1 MSISLVQTESAY
13 IFHSRMDRLLESFIK
28 HISGERNYSAHT
40 VKAYRGD
47 LSDFRD
53 FLRKEETKIEDADTA
68 TVNRYVSALY
78 GKNSPASVERKVS
91 AIRSFFSYLVRKNLL
106 TQNPA
111 KLVRTPKKE
120 KRLPVFLSVDEVFS
134 LVDVKEPEKK
144 ILSVRDR
151 AILELLYSSG
161 LRISEL
167 AEAKTGDLDLEEAL
181 IRVRGKG
188 NKERIVPVGSKALSA
203 LREYLGIREE
213 FKPASGHLFL
223 NSRGKNITTRSLA
236 RIIKKYGLVRGISKN
251 VSPHVL
257 RHSFAT
263 HLLAGGA
270 DLRAIQEMLGHSSL
284 STTQKYTHLSIERIM
299 EVYDKTHPNA

>member
-1 MSISLVQTESAY
+1 MNE
-13 IFHSRMDRLLESFIK
+13 LLESFIK
-28 HISGERNYSAHT
+28 HLSDERNYSEHT

-47 LSDFRD
+47 LENFRD
-53 FLRKEETKIEDADTA
+53 FLLKEEKKIEDADIA
-68 TVNRYVSALY
+68 TINAYVSTLY
-78 GKNSPASVERKVS
+78 GKNSPSSVERKVS
-91 AIRSFFSYLVRKNLL
+91 AIRSFFSYLVRKGLV

-120 KRLPVFLSVDEVFS
+120 KHLPVFLSVDEVFN
-134 LVDVKEPEKK
+134 LVDVKDSEKNP
-144 ILSVRDR
+144 LRVRDR

-161 LRISEL
+161 LRVSEL
-167 AEAKTGDLDLEEAL
+167 AGATLADLSMGEAI

-203 LREYLGIREE
+203 LGEYLDIRGALR
-213 FKPASGHLFL
+213 PASNRIFL
-223 NSRGKNITTRSLA
+223 NSRGGGITTRSLA
-236 RIIKKYGLVRGISKN
+236 RIIKKYGLVSGISKN

-270 DLRAIQEMLGHSSL
+270 DLRAIQEMLGHASL
-284 STTQKYTHLSIERIM
+284 STTQRYTHLSVERIM

>member
-1 MSISLVQTESAY
+1 MNK
-13 IFHSRMDRLLESFIK
+13 LLESFIN
-28 HISGERNYSAHT
+28 HLSVERNYSEHT

-47 LSDFRD
+47 LENFCL
-53 FLRKEETKIEDADTA
+53 FLANKEKTFEKTDIKTINA
-68 TVNRYVSALY
+68 YVASLY
-78 GKNSPASVERKVS
+78 RKNSPTSVERKVS
-91 AIRSFFSYLVRKNLL
+91 AIRSFFSYLVKKGFLV
-106 TQNPA
+106 QNPA

-120 KRLPVFLSVDEVFS
+120 KHLPVFLSVDEVFS
-134 LVDVKEPEKK
+134 LLAAKNSGKE

-167 AEAKTGDLDLEEAL
+167 ADATLDDLSIKEAL
-181 IRVRGKG
+181 IKVRGKG
-188 NKERIVPVGSKALSA
+188 NKERIVPIGSKALSA
-203 LREYLGIREE
+203 LDQYLSIRKQ
-213 FKPASGHLFL
+213 FKPVSDHVFL
-223 NSRGKNITTRSLA
+223 NFRGGRITTRSLG
-236 RIIKKYGLVRGISKN
+236 RIIKKYGLISGTSKN

-270 DLRAIQEMLGHSSL
+270 DLRSIQEMLGHSSL
-284 STTQKYTHLSIERIM
+284 STTQKYTHLSIEHIM

>member
-1 MSISLVQTESAY
+1 MNK
-13 IFHSRMDRLLESFIK
+13 LLESFIR
-28 HISGERNYSAHT
+28 HLSDERNYSEHT

-47 LSDFRD
+47 LENFRD
-53 FLRKEETKIEDADTA
+53 FLLKEEKKIEDADIA
-68 TVNRYVSALY
+68 TINAYVLTLY
-78 GKNSPASVERKVS
+78 GKNSPSSVERKVS
-91 AIRSFFSYLVRKNLL
+91 AIRSFFSYLVRKGLA

-120 KRLPVFLSVDEVFS
+120 KHLPVFLSVDEVFN
-134 LVDVKEPEKK
+134 LVDVKDSEKNP
-144 ILSVRDR
+144 LRVRDR

-161 LRISEL
+161 LRVSEL
-167 AEAKTGDLDLEEAL
+167 AGATLADLSMGEAI

-203 LREYLGIREE
+203 LGEYLDRRGEL
-213 FKPASGHLFL
+213 KPASDRIFL
-223 NSRGKNITTRSLA
+223 NSRGGGITTRSLA
-236 RIIKKYGLVRGISKN
+236 RIIKKYGLVSGISKN

-270 DLRAIQEMLGHSSL
+270 DLRAIQEMLGHASL
-284 STTQKYTHLSIERIM
+284 STTQRYTHLSVERIM

>member
-1 MSISLVQTESAY
+1 MNE
-13 IFHSRMDRLLESFIK
+13 LLESFIK
-28 HISGERNYSAHT
+28 YLSDERNYSEHT

-47 LSDFRD
+47 LENFRD
-53 FLRKEETKIEDADTA
+53 FLLKEEKKIEHTDISTINA
-68 TVNRYVSALY
+68 YVSTLY
-78 GKNSPASVERKVS
+78 GKNSPSSVERKVS
-91 AIRSFFSYLVRKNLL
+91 AIRSFFSYLVRKGLA

-120 KRLPVFLSVDEVFS
+120 KHLPVFLSVDEVFN
-134 LVDVKEPEKK
+134 LVDVKDSRKNP
-144 ILSVRDR
+144 LLVRDR

-161 LRISEL
+161 LRVSEL
-167 AEAKTGDLDLEEAL
+167 TGATLADLSMGEAI

-203 LREYLGIREE
+203 LGEYLDMRGAL
-213 FKPASGHLFL
+213 KPVSKRIFL
-223 NSRGKNITTRSLA
+223 NSRGGGITTRSVA
-236 RIIKKYGLVRGISKN
+236 RIIKKYGLVSGISKN

-270 DLRAIQEMLGHSSL
+270 DLRAIQEMLGHASL
-284 STTQKYTHLSIERIM
+284 STTQRYTHLSVERIM

>member
-1 MSISLVQTESAY
+1 MNG
-13 IFHSRMDRLLESFIK
+13 LLESFIK
-28 HISGERNYSAHT
+28 HLSDERNYSEHT

-47 LSDFRD
+47 LENFRD
-53 FLRKEETKIEDADTA
+53 FLLKEEKKIEDVDAA
-68 TVNRYVSALY
+68 TINAYVSTLY
-78 GKNSPASVERKVS
+78 GKNSPSSVERKVS
-91 AIRSFFSYLVRKNLL
+91 AIRSFFSYLVRKGLA

-120 KRLPVFLSVDEVFS
+120 KHLPVFLSVDEVFN
-134 LVDVKEPEKK
+134 LVDVKDSGKNP
-144 ILSVRDR
+144 LHARDR

-161 LRISEL
+161 LRVSEL
-167 AEAKTGDLDLEEAL
+167 AGATLVDLSMGEAI

-203 LREYLGIREE
+203 LGEYLDIRGTLR
-213 FKPASGHLFL
+213 PASDRIFL
-223 NSRGKNITTRSLA
+223 NSRGGGITTRSLA
-236 RIIKKYGLVRGISKN
+236 RIIKKYGLVSGISKN

-270 DLRAIQEMLGHSSL
+270 DLRAIQEMLGHASL
-284 STTQKYTHLSIERIM
+284 STTQKYTHLSVERIM
-299 EVYDKTHPNA
+299 DVYDKTHPNARATGERKRL

>member
-1 MSISLVQTESAY
+1 MNE
-13 IFHSRMDRLLESFIK
+13 LLESFIK
-28 HISGERNYSAHT
+28 HLSDERNYSEHT

-47 LSDFRD
+47 LENFRD
-53 FLRKEETKIEDADTA
+53 FLLKEEKKIEDADIA
-68 TVNRYVSALY
+68 TINAYVSTLY
-78 GKNSPASVERKVS
+78 GKNSPSSVERKVS
-91 AIRSFFSYLVRKNLL
+91 AIRSFFSYLVRKGLA

-120 KRLPVFLSVDEVFS
+120 KHLPVFLSVDEVFN
-134 LVDVKEPEKK
+134 LVDVKDSRKNP
-144 ILSVRDR
+144 LLMRDR

-161 LRISEL
+161 LRVSEL
-167 AEAKTGDLDLEEAL
+167 TGATLADLSMGEAI

-188 NKERIVPVGSKALSA
+188 NKERIVPVGSKAISA
-203 LREYLGIREE
+203 LGEYLDIRGAL
-213 FKPASGHLFL
+213 KPASSRIFL
-223 NSRGKNITTRSLA
+223 NSRGGGITTRSIA
-236 RIIKKYGLVRGISKN
+236 RIIKKYGLVSGISKN

-270 DLRAIQEMLGHSSL
+270 DLRAIQEMLGHASL
-284 STTQKYTHLSIERIM
+284 STTQRYTHLSVERIM

>member
-1 MSISLVQTESAY
+1 MNEP
-13 IFHSRMDRLLESFIK
+13 LESFIK
-28 HISGERNYSAHT
+28 HLSDERNYSEHT

-47 LSDFRD
+47 LENFRD
-53 FLRKEETKIEDADTA
+53 FLLKEEKKIEDSDIA
-68 TVNRYVSALY
+68 TINAYVSTLY
-78 GKNSPASVERKVS
+78 GKNSPSSVERKVS
-91 AIRSFFSYLVRKNLL
+91 SIRSFFSYLVKKGLA

-120 KRLPVFLSVDEVFS
+120 KHLPVFLSVDEVFN
-134 LVDVKEPEKK
+134 LVDVKEAEKSP
-144 ILSVRDR
+144 LRVRDR

-161 LRISEL
+161 LRVSEL
-167 AEAKTGDLDLEEAL
+167 AGATLADLSIGEAI

-203 LREYLGIREE
+203 LGKYLDIRETL
-213 FKPASGHLFL
+213 KPVSDHIFL
-223 NSRGKNITTRSLA
+223 NSRGGGITTRSLA
-236 RIIKKYGLVRGISKN
+236 RIIKKYGLVSGISKN

-270 DLRAIQEMLGHSSL
+270 DLRAIQEMLGHASL
-284 STTQKYTHLSIERIM
+284 STTQRYTHLSVERIM

>member
-1 MSISLVQTESAY
+1 MNE
-13 IFHSRMDRLLESFIK
+13 LLESFIK
-28 HISGERNYSAHT
+28 HLSDERNYSEHT

-47 LSDFRD
+47 LENFRD
-53 FLRKEETKIEDADTA
+53 FLLKEEKKIEDADVA
-68 TVNRYVSALY
+68 TINAYVSTLY
-78 GKNSPASVERKVS
+78 GKNSPASVERKIS
-91 AIRSFFSYLVRKNLL
+91 AVRSFFSYLVRRDIVA
-106 TQNPA
+106 QNSA

-120 KRLPVFLSVDEVFS
+120 KHLPVFLSVDEVFN
-134 LVDVKEPEKK
+134 LVNVKDPEKSP
-144 ILSVRDR
+144 LRVRDR

-161 LRISEL
+161 LRVSEL
-167 AEAKTGDLDLEEAL
+167 AGATLADLSMGEAI

-203 LREYLGIREE
+203 LGEYLDIREKL
-213 FKPASGHLFL
+213 KPASNRIFL
-223 NSRGKNITTRSLA
+223 NSRGGGITTRSLA
-236 RIIKKYGLVRGISKN
+236 RIIKKYGLVSGISKN

-270 DLRAIQEMLGHSSL
+270 DLRAIQEMLGHASL
-284 STTQKYTHLSIERIM
+284 STTQRYTHLSVERIM

>member
-1 MSISLVQTESAY
+1 MNE
-13 IFHSRMDRLLESFIK
+13 LLESFIK
-28 HISGERNYSAHT
+28 HLSDERNYSEHT

-47 LSDFRD
+47 LENFRD
-53 FLRKEETKIEDADTA
+53 FLLKEEKEIEDADIA
-68 TVNRYVSALY
+68 TINAYVSTLY
-78 GKNSPASVERKVS
+78 GKNSPSSVERKVS
-91 AIRSFFSYLVRKNLL
+91 AIRSFFSYLVRKGLA

-120 KRLPVFLSVDEVFS
+120 KHLPVFLSVDEVFN
-134 LVDVKEPEKK
+134 LVDVKDSEKNP
-144 ILSVRDR
+144 LRVRDR

-161 LRISEL
+161 LRVSEL
-167 AEAKTGDLDLEEAL
+167 AGATLADLSMGEA
-181 IRVRGKG
+181 IMRVRGKG

-203 LREYLGIREE
+203 LGEYLDIRGTL
-213 FKPASGHLFL
+213 KPASDRIFL
-223 NSRGKNITTRSLA
+223 NSRGGGITTRSLA
-236 RIIKKYGLVRGISKN
+236 RIIKKYGLVSGISKN

-270 DLRAIQEMLGHSSL
+270 DLRAIQEMLGHASL
-284 STTQKYTHLSIERIM
+284 STTQRYTHLSVERIM

>member
-1 MSISLVQTESAY
+1 MNE
-13 IFHSRMDRLLESFIK
+13 LLESFIK
-28 HISGERNYSAHT
+28 HLSDERNYSEHT

-47 LSDFRD
+47 LENFRD
-53 FLRKEETKIEDADTA
+53 FLLKEKKKIEDADIA
-68 TVNRYVSALY
+68 TINAYVSTLY
-78 GKNSPASVERKVS
+78 GKNSPSSVERKVS
-91 AIRSFFSYLVRKNLL
+91 AIRSFFSYLVRKGLV

-120 KRLPVFLSVDEVFS
+120 KHLPVFLSVDEVFN
-134 LVDVKEPEKK
+134 LVDVKDSEKNP
-144 ILSVRDR
+144 LRVRDR

-161 LRISEL
+161 LRVSEL
-167 AEAKTGDLDLEEAL
+167 AGATLADLSMGEAI

-203 LREYLGIREE
+203 LGEYLDIRGALR
-213 FKPASGHLFL
+213 PASNRIFL
-223 NSRGKNITTRSLA
+223 NSRGGGITTRSLA
-236 RIIKKYGLVRGISKN
+236 RIIKKYGLVSGISKN

-270 DLRAIQEMLGHSSL
+270 DLRAIQEMLGHASL
-284 STTQKYTHLSIERIM
+284 STTQRYTHLSVERIM

>member
-1 MSISLVQTESAY
+1 MNE
-13 IFHSRMDRLLESFIK
+13 LLESFIK
-28 HISGERNYSAHT
+28 HLSDERNYSEHT

-47 LSDFRD
+47 LENFRD
-53 FLRKEETKIEDADTA
+53 FLLREEKEIEDADIA
-68 TVNRYVSALY
+68 TINAYVSTLY
-78 GKNSPASVERKVS
+78 GKNSPSSVERKVS
-91 AIRSFFSYLVRKNLL
+91 AIRSFFSYLVRKGLA

-120 KRLPVFLSVDEVFS
+120 KHLPVFLSVDEVFN
-134 LVDVKEPEKK
+134 LVDVKDSEKNP
-144 ILSVRDR
+144 LRVRDR

-161 LRISEL
+161 LRVSEL
-167 AEAKTGDLDLEEAL
+167 AGATLADLSMGEA
-181 IRVRGKG
+181 IMRVRGKG

-203 LREYLGIREE
+203 LGEYLDIRETL
-213 FKPASGHLFL
+213 KPASDRIFL
-223 NSRGKNITTRSLA
+223 NSRGGGITTRSLA
-236 RIIKKYGLVRGISKN
+236 RIIKKYGLVSGISKN

-270 DLRAIQEMLGHSSL
+270 DLRAIQEMLGHASL
-284 STTQKYTHLSIERIM
+284 STTQRYTHLSVERIM

>member
-1 MSISLVQTESAY
+1 MNE
-13 IFHSRMDRLLESFIK
+13 LLESFIK
-28 HISGERNYSAHT
+28 HLSDERNYSEHT

-47 LSDFRD
+47 LENFRN
-53 FLRKEETKIEDADTA
+53 FLLKEEKKIEDADIA
-68 TVNRYVSALY
+68 TINAYVSTLY
-78 GKNSPASVERKVS
+78 GKNSPSSVERKVS
-91 AIRSFFSYLVRKNLL
+91 AIRSFFSYLVRKGLA

-120 KRLPVFLSVDEVFS
+120 KHLPVFLSVDEVFN
-134 LVDVKEPEKK
+134 LVDVKDSEKNP
-144 ILSVRDR
+144 LRVRDR

-161 LRISEL
+161 LRVSEL
-167 AEAKTGDLDLEEAL
+167 AGTTLADLSMGEAI

-203 LREYLGIREE
+203 LGEYLDIRGAL
-213 FKPASGHLFL
+213 KPVSDYIFL
-223 NSRGKNITTRSLA
+223 NSRGGGITTRSLA
-236 RIIKKYGLVRGISKN
+236 RIIKKYGLVSGISKN

-270 DLRAIQEMLGHSSL
+270 DLRAIQEMLGHASL
-284 STTQKYTHLSIERIM
+284 STTQRYTHLSVERIM

>member
-1 MSISLVQTESAY
+1 MNE
-13 IFHSRMDRLLESFIK
+13 LLESFIK
-28 HISGERNYSAHT
+28 HLSDERNYSEHT

-47 LSDFRD
+47 LENFRD
-53 FLRKEETKIEDADTA
+53 FLLKEEKEIEDADIA
-68 TVNRYVSALY
+68 TINAYVSTLY
-78 GKNSPASVERKVS
+78 GKNSPSSVERKVS
-91 AIRSFFSYLVRKNLL
+91 AIRSFFSYLVRKGLA

-120 KRLPVFLSVDEVFS
+120 KHLPVFLSVDEVFN
-134 LVDVKEPEKK
+134 LVDVKDSEKNP
-144 ILSVRDR
+144 LRVRDR

-161 LRISEL
+161 LRVSEL
-167 AEAKTGDLDLEEAL
+167 AGTTLADLSMGEA
-181 IRVRGKG
+181 IMRVRGKG

-203 LREYLGIREE
+203 LGEYLDIRETL
-213 FKPASGHLFL
+213 KPASDRIFL
-223 NSRGKNITTRSLA
+223 NSRGGGITTRSLA
-236 RIIKKYGLVRGISKN
+236 RIIKKYGLVSGISKN

-270 DLRAIQEMLGHSSL
+270 DLRAIQEMLGHASL
-284 STTQKYTHLSIERIM
+284 STTQRYTHLSVERIM

>member
-1 MSISLVQTESAY
+1 MNE
-13 IFHSRMDRLLESFIK
+13 LLESFIK
-28 HISGERNYSAHT
+28 HLSNERNYSEHT

-47 LSDFRD
+47 LENFRD
-53 FLRKEETKIEDADTA
+53 FLLKEEKEIEDADIA
-68 TVNRYVSALY
+68 TINAYVSTLY
-78 GKNSPASVERKVS
+78 GKNSPSSVERKVS
-91 AIRSFFSYLVRKNLL
+91 AIRSFFSYLVRKGLA

-120 KRLPVFLSVDEVFS
+120 KHLPVFLSVDEVFN
-134 LVDVKEPEKK
+134 LVDVKDSEKNP
-144 ILSVRDR
+144 LRVRDR

-161 LRISEL
+161 LRVSEL
-167 AEAKTGDLDLEEAL
+167 AGATLADLSMGEA
-181 IRVRGKG
+181 IMRVRGKG

-203 LREYLGIREE
+203 LGEYLDIRGTL
-213 FKPASGHLFL
+213 KPASDRIFL
-223 NSRGKNITTRSLA
+223 NSRGGGITTRSLA
-236 RIIKKYGLVRGISKN
+236 RIIKKYGLVSGISKN

-270 DLRAIQEMLGHSSL
+270 DLRAIQEMLGHASL
-284 STTQKYTHLSIERIM
+284 STTQRYTHLSVERIM

>member
-1 MSISLVQTESAY
+1 MNE
-13 IFHSRMDRLLESFIK
+13 LLESFIK
-28 HISGERNYSAHT
+28 HLSNERNYSEHT

-47 LSDFRD
+47 LENFRD
-53 FLRKEETKIEDADTA
+53 FLLKEEKEIEDADIA
-68 TVNRYVSALY
+68 TINAYVSTLY
-78 GKNSPASVERKVS
+78 GKNSPSSVERKVS
-91 AIRSFFSYLVRKNLL
+91 AIRSFFSYLVRKGLA

-120 KRLPVFLSVDEVFS
+120 KHLPVFLSVDEVFN
-134 LVDVKEPEKK
+134 LVDVKDSEKNP
-144 ILSVRDR
+144 LRVRDR

-161 LRISEL
+161 LRVSEL
-167 AEAKTGDLDLEEAL
+167 AGATLADLSMGEA
-181 IRVRGKG
+181 IMRVRGKG

-203 LREYLGIREE
+203 LGEYLDIRETL
-213 FKPASGHLFL
+213 KPASDRIFL
-223 NSRGKNITTRSLA
+223 NSRGGGITTRSLA
-236 RIIKKYGLVRGISKN
+236 RIIKKYGLVSGISKN

-270 DLRAIQEMLGHSSL
+270 DLRAIQEMLGHASL
-284 STTQKYTHLSIERIM
+284 STTQRYTHLSVERIM

>member
-1 MSISLVQTESAY
+1 MNE
-13 IFHSRMDRLLESFIK
+13 LLESFIK
-28 HISGERNYSAHT
+28 HISDERNYSEHT

-47 LSDFRD
+47 LENFRD
-53 FLRKEETKIEDADTA
+53 FLLKEEKEIEDADIA
-68 TVNRYVSALY
+68 TINAYVSTLY
-78 GKNSPASVERKVS
+78 GKNSPSSVERKVS
-91 AIRSFFSYLVRKNLL
+91 AIRSFFSYLVRKGLA

-120 KRLPVFLSVDEVFS
+120 KHLPVFLSVDEVFN
-134 LVDVKEPEKK
+134 LVDVKDSEKNP
-144 ILSVRDR
+144 LRVRDR

-161 LRISEL
+161 LRVSEL
-167 AEAKTGDLDLEEAL
+167 AGATLADLSMGEA
-181 IRVRGKG
+181 IMRVRGKG

-203 LREYLGIREE
+203 LGEYLDIRETL
-213 FKPASGHLFL
+213 KPASDRIFL
-223 NSRGKNITTRSLA
+223 NSRGGGITTRSLA
-236 RIIKKYGLVRGISKN
+236 RIIKKYGLVSGISKN

-270 DLRAIQEMLGHSSL
+270 DLRAIQEMLGHASL
-284 STTQKYTHLSIERIM
+284 STTQRYTHLSVERIM

>member
-1 MSISLVQTESAY
+1 MNE
-13 IFHSRMDRLLESFIK
+13 LLESFIK
-28 HISGERNYSAHT
+28 HLSDERNYSEHT

-47 LSDFRD
+47 LENFRD
-53 FLRKEETKIEDADTA
+53 FLLKEKKKIEDVDIA
-68 TVNRYVSALY
+68 TINTYVSTLY
-78 GKNSPASVERKVS
+78 GKNSPSSVERKVS
-91 AIRSFFSYLVRKNLL
+91 AIRSFFSYLVRKGIA

-120 KRLPVFLSVDEVFS
+120 KHLPVFLSVDEVFN
-134 LVDVKEPEKK
+134 LVDVKDSERNP
-144 ILSVRDR
+144 LRVRDR

-161 LRISEL
+161 LRVSEL
-167 AEAKTGDLDLEEAL
+167 AGATLADLSMGEAI

-188 NKERIVPVGSKALSA
+188 NKERIVPVGSKALSS
-203 LREYLGIREE
+203 LGEYLDVREKL
-213 FKPASGHLFL
+213 KPASNRIFL
-223 NSRGKNITTRSLA
+223 NSRGGGITTRSLA
-236 RIIKKYGLVRGISKN
+236 RIIKKYGLVSGISKN

-270 DLRAIQEMLGHSSL
+270 DLRAIQEMLGHASL
-284 STTQKYTHLSIERIM
+284 STTQRYTHLSVERIM

>member
-1 MSISLVQTESAY
+1 MNE
-13 IFHSRMDRLLESFIK
+13 LLESFIK
-28 HISGERNYSAHT
+28 HLSDERNYSEHT

-47 LSDFRD
+47 LENFRD
-53 FLRKEETKIEDADTA
+53 FLLKEEKEIENADIA
-68 TVNRYVSALY
+68 TINAYVSTLY
-78 GKNSPASVERKVS
+78 GKNSPSSVERKVS
-91 AIRSFFSYLVRKNLL
+91 AIRSFFSYLVRKGLA

-120 KRLPVFLSVDEVFS
+120 KHLPVFLSVDEVFN
-134 LVDVKEPEKK
+134 LVDVKDSEKNP
-144 ILSVRDR
+144 LRVRDR

-161 LRISEL
+161 LRVSEL
-167 AEAKTGDLDLEEAL
+167 AGATLADLSMGEA
-181 IRVRGKG
+181 IMRVRGKG

-203 LREYLGIREE
+203 LGEYLDIRETL
-213 FKPASGHLFL
+213 KPASDRIFL
-223 NSRGKNITTRSLA
+223 NSRGGGITTRSLA
-236 RIIKKYGLVRGISKN
+236 RIIKKYGLVSGISKN

-270 DLRAIQEMLGHSSL
+270 DLRAIQEMLGHASL
-284 STTQKYTHLSIERIM
+284 STTQRYTHLSVERIM

>member
-1 MSISLVQTESAY
+1 MNQL
-13 IFHSRMDRLLESFIK
+13 FESFIE
-28 HISGERNYSAHT
+28 HLSDERNYSEHT

-47 LSDFRD
+47 LENFRD
-53 FLRKEETKIEDADTA
+53 FLLKEGKKIEE
-68 TVNRYVSALY
+68 VNVSTINAYVSTLY
-78 GKNSPASVERKVS
+78 GKNSPASVERKIS
-91 AIRSFFSYLVRKNLL
+91 TIRSFFSFLVRIDFL

-120 KRLPVFLSVDEVFS
+120 KHLPVFLSVDEVFN
-134 LVDVKEPEKK
+134 LVDINTEKNPLN
-144 ILSVRDR
+144 IRDR

-161 LRISEL
+161 LRVSEL
-167 AEAKTGDLDLEEAL
+167 AGATLGDLNMGEAI
-181 IRVRGKG
+181 IRIRGKG
-188 NKERIVPVGSKALSA
+188 NKERIIPVGSKALSA
-203 LREYLGIREE
+203 LEKYLEIREE
-213 FKPASGHLFL
+213 FKPTSNHIFL
-223 NSRGKNITTRSLA
+223 NSRGNGITTRSLA
-236 RIIKKYGLVRGISKN
+236 RIIKKYGLVSGISKN

-284 STTQKYTHLSIERIM
+284 STTQRYTHLSIERIM

>member
-1 MSISLVQTESAY
+1 MNG
-13 IFHSRMDRLLESFIK
+13 LLESFIR
-28 HISGERNYSAHT
+28 HLSDERNYSEHT

-47 LSDFRD
+47 LENFRD
-53 FLRKEETKIEDADTA
+53 FLLKEGKKIEDANAA
-68 TVNRYVSALY
+68 TINAYVSALY
-78 GKNSPASVERKVS
+78 GKNSPSSVERKVS
-91 AIRSFFSYLVRKNLL
+91 AIRSFFSYLVRRGLAAR
-106 TQNPA
+106 NPA
-111 KLVRTPKKE
+111 KLVRTPRKE

-134 LVDVKEPEKK
+134 LVDVKDPEKNP
-144 ILSVRDR
+144 LSVRDR

-161 LRISEL
+161 LRVSEL
-167 AEAKTGDLDLEEAL
+167 AGASLADLSMGEAV

-203 LREYLGIREE
+203 LGEYLDARE
-213 FKPASGHLFL
+213 KLRPASDRIFL
-223 NSRGKNITTRSLA
+223 NSRGGGITTRSLA
-236 RIIKKYGLVRGISKN
+236 RIIKKYGLVSGISKN

-270 DLRAIQEMLGHSSL
+270 DLRAIQEMLGHASL
-284 STTQKYTHLSIERIM
+284 STTQRYTHLSVERIM

>member
-1 MSISLVQTESAY
+1 MNE
-13 IFHSRMDRLLESFIK
+13 LLKSFIK
-28 HISGERNYSAHT
+28 HLSDERNYSEHT

-47 LSDFRD
+47 LENFRD
-53 FLRKEETKIEDADTA
+53 FLLKEEKKIEDVDVA
-68 TVNRYVSALY
+68 TINTYISTLY

-91 AIRSFFSYLVRKNLL
+91 SIRSFFSFLVRKKLVA
-106 TQNPA
+106 QNPA
-111 KLVRTPKKE
+111 RLVRTPRKE
-120 KRLPVFLSVDEVFS
+120 KHLPVFLSVDEVFN
-134 LVDVKEPEKK
+134 LVDVKDPGDSPLR
-144 ILSVRDR
+144 IRDK

-161 LRISEL
+161 LRVSEL
-167 AEAKTGDLDLEEAL
+167 AGSTLADLSMGEAV

-203 LREYLGIREE
+203 LGEYLGIREKL
-213 FKPASGHLFL
+213 KPVCDHIFL
-223 NSRGKNITTRSLA
+223 NSRGGGITTRSLA
-236 RIIKKYGLVRGISKN
+236 RIIKKYGLVSGISKN

-270 DLRAIQEMLGHSSL
+270 DLRAIQEMLGHASL
-284 STTQKYTHLSIERIM
+284 STTQKYTHLSVERIM

>member
-1 MSISLVQTESAY
+1 MNK
-13 IFHSRMDRLLESFIK
+13 LLESFIK
-28 HISGERNYSAHT
+28 HLSEERNCSKHT
-40 VKAYRGD
+40 VKAYRSD
-47 LSDFRD
+47 LENFRN
-53 FLRKEETKIEDADTA
+53 FLLKQEKKIENTDTETINA
-68 TVNRYVSALY
+68 YVSTLY
-78 GKNSPASVERKVS
+78 RRNSPASVERKIS
-91 AIRSFFSYLVRKNLL
+91 AVRSFFSYLVRKGLVA
-106 TQNPA
+106 QNPA
-111 KLVRTPKKE
+111 KLVRTPRKE

-134 LVDVKEPEKK
+134 IVDVKDTEKS

-161 LRISEL
+161 LRVSEL
-167 AEAKTGDLDLEEAL
+167 AEATLSDLSMGEAV
-181 IRVRGKG
+181 IRVLGKG

-203 LREYLGIREE
+203 LGEYLDIRGELR
-213 FKPASGHLFL
+213 PSSDRIFL
-223 NSRGKNITTRSLA
+223 NSRGGGITTRSLA
-236 RIIKKYGLVRGISKN
+236 RIIKKYGLVSGISKN

-284 STTQKYTHLSIERIM
+284 STTQRYTHLSVERIM

>member
-1 MSISLVQTESAY
+1 MNE
-13 IFHSRMDRLLESFIK
+13 LLESFIK
-28 HISGERNYSAHT
+28 HLSDERNYSEHT

-47 LSDFRD
+47 LENFRD
-53 FLRKEETKIEDADTA
+53 FLLKEEKKIENADVCTIN
-68 TVNRYVSALY
+68 TYVSTLY
-78 GKNSPASVERKVS
+78 GKNSPSSVERKVS
-91 AIRSFFSYLVRKNLL
+91 AIRSFFSYLVRKGLAV
-106 TQNPA
+106 QNPA

-120 KRLPVFLSVDEVFS
+120 KHLPVFLSVDEVFN
-134 LVDVKEPEKK
+134 LVDVKDSEKNP
-144 ILSVRDR
+144 LRVRDR

-161 LRISEL
+161 LRVSEL
-167 AEAKTGDLDLEEAL
+167 AGTTLADLSMGEAI

-203 LREYLGIREE
+203 LGEYLDIRKTL
-213 FKPASGHLFL
+213 KPASDHIFL
-223 NSRGKNITTRSLA
+223 NSRGGGITTRSLA
-236 RIIKKYGLVRGISKN
+236 RIIKKYGLVSGISKN

-270 DLRAIQEMLGHSSL
+270 DLRAIQEMLGHASL
-284 STTQKYTHLSIERIM
+284 STTQRYTHLSVERIM

>member
-1 MSISLVQTESAY
+1 MNE
-13 IFHSRMDRLLESFIK
+13 LLESFIK
-28 HISGERNYSAHT
+28 HLSDERNYSEHT

-47 LSDFRD
+47 LENFRD
-53 FLRKEETKIEDADTA
+53 FLLKEEKEIEDADIA
-68 TVNRYVSALY
+68 TINAYVSTLY
-78 GKNSPASVERKVS
+78 GKNSPSSVERKVS
-91 AIRSFFSYLVRKNLL
+91 AIRSFFSYLVRKGLA

-120 KRLPVFLSVDEVFS
+120 KHLPVFLSVDEVFN
-134 LVDVKEPEKK
+134 LVDVKDSEKNP
-144 ILSVRDR
+144 LRVRDR

-161 LRISEL
+161 LRVSEL
-167 AEAKTGDLDLEEAL
+167 AGATLADLSMGEA
-181 IRVRGKG
+181 IMRVRGKG

-203 LREYLGIREE
+203 LGEYLDIRETL
-213 FKPASGHLFL
+213 KPASDRIFL
-223 NSRGKNITTRSLA
+223 NSRGGGITTRSLA
-236 RIIKKYGLVRGISKN
+236 RIIKKYGLVSGISKN

-270 DLRAIQEMLGHSSL
+270 DLRAIQEMLGHASL
-284 STTQKYTHLSIERIM
+284 STTQRYTHLSVERIM

>member
-1 MSISLVQTESAY
+1 MNG
-13 IFHSRMDRLLESFIK
+13 LLESFIK
-28 HISGERNYSAHT
+28 HLSDERNYSEHT

-47 LSDFRD
+47 LENFRD
-53 FLRKEETKIEDADTA
+53 FFLKEEKKIENADIA
-68 TVNRYVSALY
+68 TINAYVSTLY
-78 GKNSPASVERKVS
+78 GKNSPASVERKIS
-91 AIRSFFSYLVRKNLL
+91 AVRSFFSYLVKKDIVA
-106 TQNPA
+106 QNPA

-120 KRLPVFLSVDEVFS
+120 KHLPVFLSVDEVFN
-134 LVDVKEPEKK
+134 LVDVKDPERSP
-144 ILSVRDR
+144 LRVRDR

-161 LRISEL
+161 LRVSEL
-167 AEAKTGDLDLEEAL
+167 AGTTLADLSMGEAI

-203 LREYLGIREE
+203 LGEYLDIREKL
-213 FKPASGHLFL
+213 KPASDRIFL
-223 NSRGKNITTRSLA
+223 NSRGGGITTRSLA
-236 RIIKKYGLVRGISKN
+236 RIIKKYGLVSGISKN

-270 DLRAIQEMLGHSSL
+270 DLRAIQEMLGHASL
-284 STTQKYTHLSIERIM
+284 STTQRYTHLSVERIM

>member
-1 MSISLVQTESAY
+1 MNE
-13 IFHSRMDRLLESFIK
+13 LLESFIK
-28 HISGERNYSAHT
+28 HLSDERNYSEHT

-47 LSDFRD
+47 LENFRD
-53 FLRKEETKIEDADTA
+53 FLLKETKKIKDADVA
-68 TVNRYVSALY
+68 TINAYISTLY

-91 AIRSFFSYLVRKNLL
+91 AIRSFFSFLVRKDLVA
-106 TQNPA
+106 QNPA

-120 KRLPVFLSVDEVFS
+120 KHLPVFLSVDEVFN
-134 LVDVKEPEKK
+134 LVDVKDPGKNPLR
-144 ILSVRDR
+144 IRDR

-161 LRISEL
+161 LRVSEL
-167 AEAKTGDLDLEEAL
+167 AGATLADLSMGEAI

-203 LREYLGIREE
+203 LGEYLDIREGL
-213 FKPASGHLFL
+213 KPVSNHIFL
-223 NSRGKNITTRSLA
+223 NSRGGSITTRSLA
-236 RIIKKYGLVRGISKN
+236 RIIKKYGLVSGISKN

-270 DLRAIQEMLGHSSL
+270 DLRAIQEMLGHASL
-284 STTQKYTHLSIERIM
+284 STTQKYTHLSVERIM

>member
-1 MSISLVQTESAY
+1 MNE
-13 IFHSRMDRLLESFIK
+13 LLESFIK
-28 HISGERNYSAHT
+28 HLSDERNYSEHT

-47 LSDFRD
+47 LENFRD
-53 FLRKEETKIEDADTA
+53 FLLKEGKSIEDADIA
-68 TVNRYVSALY
+68 TINAYVSTLY
-78 GKNSPASVERKVS
+78 GKNSPSSVERKVS
-91 AIRSFFSYLVRKNLL
+91 AIRSFFSYLVRKGIA

-120 KRLPVFLSVDEVFS
+120 KHLPVFLSVDEVFN
-134 LVDVKEPEKK
+134 LVSVKDSEKK
-144 ILSVRDR
+144 PLRVRDR

-161 LRISEL
+161 LRVSEL
-167 AEAKTGDLDLEEAL
+167 AGATLADLSMGEAI

-203 LREYLGIREE
+203 LGEYLDVREKL
-213 FKPASGHLFL
+213 KPASNRIFL
-223 NSRGKNITTRSLA
+223 NSRGGGITTRSLA
-236 RIIKKYGLVRGISKN
+236 RIIKKYGLVSGISKN

-270 DLRAIQEMLGHSSL
+270 DLRAIQEMLGHASL
-284 STTQKYTHLSIERIM
+284 STTQRYTHLSVERIM

>member
-1 MSISLVQTESAY
+1 MNG
-13 IFHSRMDRLLESFIK
+13 LLESFIR
-28 HISGERNYSAHT
+28 HLSDERNYSEHT

-47 LSDFRD
+47 LENFRD
-53 FLRKEETKIEDADTA
+53 FLLKEEKKIEDVDVA
-68 TVNRYVSALY
+68 TINAYVSTLY
-78 GKNSPASVERKVS
+78 GKNSPSSVERKVS
-91 AIRSFFSYLVRKNLL
+91 AIRSFFSYLVRKGLA

-120 KRLPVFLSVDEVFS
+120 KHLPVFLSVDEVFN
-134 LVDVKEPEKK
+134 LVDVKDSRKNP
-144 ILSVRDR
+144 LHARDR

-161 LRISEL
+161 LRVSEL
-167 AEAKTGDLDLEEAL
+167 AGATLADLSMGEAI

-203 LREYLGIREE
+203 LGEYLDIRGTLR
-213 FKPASGHLFL
+213 PASDRIFL
-223 NSRGKNITTRSLA
+223 NSRGGGITTRSLA
-236 RIIKKYGLVRGISKN
+236 RIIKKYGLVSGISKN

-270 DLRAIQEMLGHSSL
+270 DLRAIQEMLGHASL
-284 STTQKYTHLSIERIM
+284 STTQKYTHLSVERIM
-299 EVYDKTHPNA
+299 DVYDKTHPNARAAGERKRL

>member
-1 MSISLVQTESAY
+1 MNE
-13 IFHSRMDRLLESFIK
+13 LLESFIK
-28 HISGERNYSAHT
+28 HLSDERNYSEHT
-40 VKAYRGD
+40 TKAYRGD
-47 LSDFRD
+47 IENFRD
-53 FLRKEETKIEDADTA
+53 FLSKEGKKIEDADIA
-68 TVNRYVSALY
+68 AINAYVSTLY
-78 GKNSPASVERKVS
+78 GKNSPSSVERKVS
-91 AIRSFFSYLVRKNLL
+91 AIRSFFSYLVRKGLA

-120 KRLPVFLSVDEVFS
+120 KHLPVFLSVDEVFN
-134 LVDVKEPEKK
+134 LVDVKDSEKNP
-144 ILSVRDR
+144 LRVRDR

-161 LRISEL
+161 LRVSEL
-167 AEAKTGDLDLEEAL
+167 AGATLADLSMGEAI

-203 LREYLGIREE
+203 LGEYLDIRGEL
-213 FKPASGHLFL
+213 KPASDRIFL
-223 NSRGKNITTRSLA
+223 NSRGGGITTRSLA
-236 RIIKKYGLVRGISKN
+236 RIIKKYGLISGISKN

-270 DLRAIQEMLGHSSL
+270 DLRAIQEMLGHASL
-284 STTQKYTHLSIERIM
+284 STTQRYTHLSVERIM